1 MTFEEQ
7 SVRVFNSLVD
17 SFLYGKDALTQLK
30 NEIRELAEEIDVLE
44 KGD

>member
-7 SVRVFNSLVD
+7 SIRVFNSLVD
-17 SFLYGKDALTQLK
+17 SFLYGKDALAQLK
-30 NEIRELAEEIDVLE
+30 DEIREFAEDIDVLE